1 MSKPVFFKEEG
12 RKLHLV
18 SNKTDKGGD
27 FGSFAYNYSQLSNKQ
42 TCLFINI

>member
-1 MSKPVFFKEEG
+1 MSKPILVKGGG

-27 FGSFAYNYSQLSNKQ
+27 FHSFAYYIGRLYIVG
-42 TCLFINI
+42 TR